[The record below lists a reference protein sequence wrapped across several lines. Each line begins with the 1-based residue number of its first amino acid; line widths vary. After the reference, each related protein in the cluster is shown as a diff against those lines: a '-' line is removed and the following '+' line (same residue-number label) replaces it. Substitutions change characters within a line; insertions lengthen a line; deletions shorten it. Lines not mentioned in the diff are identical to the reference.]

1 MLEFYDEKGSCI
13 TSVKSDIVPHVGQL
27 ININKKTYIIRRITY
42 AVDYSGM
49 SFNERVMRANIDLV
63 EKK

>member
-13 TSVKSDIVPHVGQL
+13 TSVKSDIVPLSGQL
-27 ININKKTYIIRRITY
+27 ININKKTYFVQRITY
-42 AVDYSGM
+42 AVDYSDM
-49 SFNERVMRANIDLV
+49 HFNERVMRANIDLV